1 MRNHPAMA
9 HIHGES
15 AMTARSLAPAAFLTA
30 VLLMGCSSVQPDP
43 GAPGRAGAA
52 AGACN
57 ADAVAWAVGQ
67 PSNQEVMGRV
77 WRESGAGLIRP
88 IAPGQAVTRDLRPDR
103 VNVHVDGNNIITRVS
118 CG

>member
-1 MRNHPAMA
+1 
-9 HIHGES
+9 
-15 AMTARSLAPAAFLTA
+15 MTARALAPAAFLCT
-30 VLLMGCSSVQPDP
+30 VLLAACCSVQPDP

-57 ADAVAWAVGQ
+57 ADAVRWAVGQ
-67 PSNQEVMGRV
+67 PADENVMARV

-88 IAPGQAVTRDLRPDR
+88 IGPGQAVTRDLRPDR
-103 VNVHVDGNNIITRVS
+103 VNVHIDRANAITAVD

>member
-1 MRNHPAMA
+1 MLLR
-9 HIHGES
+9 
-15 AMTARSLAPAAFLTA
+15 TATPAACLA
-30 VLLMGCSSVQPDP
+30 MLLGACSSIQPDP

-57 ADAVAWAVGQ
+57 AEAVAWAVGQ
-67 PSNQEVMGRV
+67 PANEAVMGRI

-88 IAPGQAVTRDLRPDR
+88 IAPGQAVTRDFRPDR
-103 VNVHVDGNNIITRVS
+103 VNVHIDRDNTITSVG

>member
-1 MRNHPAMA
+1 M
-9 HIHGES
+9 
-15 AMTARSLAPAAFLTA
+15 SLRTIAPAAGLA
-30 VLLMGCSSVQPDP
+30 LSLLGACSSIQPDP
-43 GAPGRAGAA
+43 GAPGRAGAT

-57 ADAVAWAVGQ
+57 AEAVAWAVGQ
-67 PSNQEVMGRV
+67 PADKTVMGRV

-103 VNVHVDGNNIITRVS
+103 INVHIDRDNTITSVG

>member
-1 MRNHPAMA
+1 
-9 HIHGES
+9 
-15 AMTARSLAPAAFLTA
+15 MTARALAPAAFLCT
-30 VLLMGCSSVQPDP
+30 VLLAACSSVQPDP

-57 ADAVAWAVGQ
+57 ADAVRWAVGQ
-67 PSNQEVMGRV
+67 PADENVMARV

-88 IAPGQAVTRDLRPDR
+88 IGPGQAVTRDLRPDR
-103 VNVHVDGNNIITRVS
+103 VNVHIDRANAITAVD